1 LVTSFRGD
9 QAFFT
14 FNKVLG
20 SCFKETMVITIG
32 IDIGTSAVKAIIVSE
47 QQIVVASATSPLDT
61 QHPFEGAAVQNPDDW
76 ITATCNA
83 LKQLQL
89 LAPQYYSLAV
99 SIGLSGQMHGAVLL
113 GANQTPLMPA
123 MLWNDS
129 RAAPE
134 ADAIAVNHP
143 NLAEIAGV
151 RCMASFVAPKIL
163 WLKRHGPQTLKLLRH
178 ILLPKDYVRLWMTG
192 ELATDMVDAAGSWF
206 LDEGK
211 RDWSSEILDLLELP
225 KSYLPKLYEGN
236 AVTGRLKQSV
246 AEQLGL
252 KMGVTVAAGAGDAAA
267 GCLGVGIL
275 SSGDSLISLGTSCQ
289 LMTSTSTYQPAIHS
303 LTHAYAHA
311 LPDLWFQMAAMLN
324 GAGTLAWWGNICGRS
339 PSQLL
344 QEVDYVEPK
353 NSSLQFLPYLSG
365 ERTPHNDLDARG
377 SFIGLAAGDSRAHIS
392 LSIIE
397 GVAFTLADAKI
408 AIESGGAKVT
418 SAGIVGGGSQS
429 RRWTQLM
436 ADVLGFPISRFED
449 GGGGAALGAARLG
462 RLAYTGENP
471 KLVCVKPKILE
482 VLQPNPDR
490 TDEYNRKISIWREHY
505 VAQRAIRE
513 NSHKGTSNHE

>member
-1 LVTSFRGD
+1 
-9 QAFFT
+9 
-14 FNKVLG
+14 
-20 SCFKETMVITIG
+20 MVITIG

-47 QQIVVASATSPLDT
+47 RHEVVASATSPLAT
-61 QHPFEGAAVQNPDDW
+61 QRPFEGASVQNPDDW

-83 LKQLQL
+83 LKQLQI
-89 LAPQYYSLAV
+89 LAPHYYAKAV

-113 GANQTPLMPA
+113 GEKQTPLMPA
-123 MLWNDS
+123 ILWNDS
-129 RAAPE
+129 RAASE
-134 ADAIAVNHP
+134 ANEIALKHP

-163 WLKRHGPQTLKLLRH
+163 WLKRHEPQILKSLRH

-252 KMGVTVAAGAGDAAA
+252 YTGVTVAAGAGDAAA
-267 GCLGVGIL
+267 GCLGVGVL
-275 SSGDSLISLGTSCQ
+275 SAGDSLISLGTSCQ
-289 LMTSTSTYQPAIHS
+289 LITTTSTYQPAIRS

-324 GAGTLAWWGNICGRS
+324 GAGTLAWWGNICGCS

-344 QEVDYVEPK
+344 QEVDYFEPK
-353 NSSLQFLPYLSG
+353 KTSLQFLPYLSG
-365 ERTPHNDLDARG
+365 ERTPHNDPEARG
-377 SFIGLAAGDSRAHIS
+377 SFIGLSAGDSRADIS
-392 LSIIE
+392 LSILE
-397 GVAFTLADAKI
+397 GVAFSLVDAKI
-408 AIESGGAKVT
+408 AVESGGAKV
-418 SAGIVGGGSQS
+418 SSVAIVGGGSQS
-429 RRWTQLM
+429 RRWTQLI

-449 GGGGAALGAARLG
+449 GAGGAAVGAARLG

-482 VLQPNPDR
+482 TLEPNPVR
-490 TDEYNRKISIWREHY
+490 TDEYSRKISVWREHY
-505 VAQRAIRE
+505 IAQRNIRG
-513 NSHKGTSNHE
+513 NSYKGSLNHA